1 MYHLPANLIDTGEA
15 VPSVPAL
22 AAVGAVAANVNYV
35 VPPAGRNAVHV
46 RGPGEGENRRTA
58 EYVST
63 PVLVHDV
70 RHADRP
76 PTLDGN
82 GFALKRQSSAVTD
95 FVNDD
100 EVREIYYPEMER
112 LIRQVTGAREV
123 VVFDHNV
130 RVDGGERTSNS
141 RMPVRNVHND
151 YTESSAPRRVRD
163 LLGEQRA
170 DTLLKERFAIVNAWR
185 SIEGTVQ
192 RAPLAVIDASSVR
205 PADLVPTDLIY
216 SDRVGEIYEV
226 AENPAHRWRY
236 YSGMHEDDVLFIKGY
251 DSRRD
256 VARFTPHTAFDHPGT
271 LANAPPRK
279 SIEVR
284 SLVFF

>member
-1 MYHLPANLIDTGEA
+1 MNSLPVNSIDTGEA
-15 VPSVPAL
+15 VSSVPAL

-35 VPPAGRNAVHV
+35 VPPVGRNAVHV
-46 RGPGEGENRRTA
+46 RGPGEGENQRTA

-63 PVLVHDV
+63 AVVVHDA

-76 PTLDGN
+76 ATLDGN
-82 GFALKRQSSAVTD
+82 GFALGRQSSAVTD

-112 LIRQVTGAREV
+112 LIRQVTGAREI

-141 RMPVRNVHND
+141 RTPVRNVHND

-185 SIEGTVQ
+185 SIDGVVQ
-192 RAPLAVIDASSVR
+192 RAPLAVIDALSVR

-226 AENPAHRWRY
+226 AGNPAHRWRY
-236 YSGMHEDDVLFIKGY
+236 YSGMREDDVLFIKGY

-271 LANAPPRK
+271 PANAPPRK